1 MSWDRAGERAAHVL
15 AELLRHYHPTRGV
28 ILGWD
33 KCVANPDLSTA
44 RLSVELGTGT
54 AARAPCACE
63 EGGLGGYWHHSSPCH
78 HHSSFSSLA
87 LLWRGQ
93 ASKEQFQS
101 IALPDLRT
109 CYVLPVIIEM
119 IGFRKTDIFESEQD
133 IPQSGSINDAFQD

>member
-1 MSWDRAGERAAHVL
+1 MCLRNYCVITIQHAASSLAGINASL
-15 AELLRHYHPTRGV
+15 TPTYQQRG
-28 ILGWD
+28 
-33 KCVANPDLSTA
+33 
-44 RLSVELGTGT
+44 LSVELGTGT

-109 CYVLPVIIEM
+109 CYVLPVIFEM
-119 IGFRKTDIFESEQD
+119 IGFRKTDMFESEQD